1 MESKGWKLVF
11 QRLKTKIAEI
21 DLVFE
26 KEEKIALIEVKKLS
40 EDWRVFQRWHPL
52 QQMRFQANIVLFS
65 RKFQDKKIKG
75 FVAWVRDRKPVVF
88 VEIG

>member
-26 KEEKIALIEVKKLS
+26 KDDKIALIEVKKLN
-40 EDWRVFQRWHPL
+40 EDWRVFQRWNPL
-52 QQMRFQANIVLFS
+52 QQMRFQANLVLFS
-65 RKFQDKKIKG
+65 RKFQNKEIKG

-88 VEIG
+88 AEIG

>member
-26 KEEKIALIEVKKLS
+26 RDEKIVLIEVKKLND
-40 EDWRVFQRWHPL
+40 DWRAFQRLHP
-52 QQMRFQANIVLFS
+52 QQQLRLQANLVLFS
-65 RKFQDKKIKG
+65 QKFKKYRIKA
-75 FVAWVRDRKPVVF
+75 FVAWVRDRKPIVF
-88 VEIG
+88 AEIG